1 LHFVVTV
8 QTFAPCVQDL
18 QQEIHHSVMHFANFV
33 QTFVM
38 LVLLNVK
45 NFQHT
50 IVVKSV
56 PKLAENVLLSAA
68 KCNQLFFPIAES
80 PLRDFAQGKNK
91 KLNNGYVRCRPI
103 QMQHDDGLD
112 AITPK
117 CDEVNAGYAL
127 ME

>member
-1 LHFVVTV
+1 
-8 QTFAPCVQDL
+8 VQDL
-18 QQEIHHSVMHFANFV
+18 QQEVHHSVMHFANFV

-68 KCNQLFFPIAES
+68 KCNQLKS
-80 PLRDFAQGKNK
+80 PLRRVSAS
-91 KLNNGYVRCRPI
+91 
-103 QMQHDDGLD
+103 GLCG
-112 AITPK
+112 A
-117 CDEVNAGYAL
+117 EEN
-127 ME
+127 

>member
-1 LHFVVTV
+1 VTV

-18 QQEIHHSVMHFANFV
+18 QQEIHHSVVHFANFV

-91 KLNNGYVRCRPI
+91 KLNNGQTFILGWLIGACIAVIYNVSFNKK
-103 QMQHDDGLD
+103 L
-112 AITPK
+112 
-117 CDEVNAGYAL
+117 
-127 ME
+127 